1 MLRRPSQPVRTGNRR
16 DRGSQA
22 LYATSGNRV
31 VYSPHTHSTLMTAPS
46 AVRVCRE
53 PKSSCGFPRCFRR
66 GRRTAELPQAES
78 RESGES
84 QAQDCKT

>member
-16 DRGSQA
+16 DRGSEA

-31 VYSPHTHSTLMTAPS
+31 VYFRLTHYPVTAPS

-53 PKSSCGFPRCFRR
+53 PQSSCGFPSA
-66 GRRTAELPQAES
+66 GRT
-78 RESGES
+78 
-84 QAQDCKT
+84 